1 MERDKP
7 KFIIGVDPDVEK
19 NGIAL
24 LDTEEKSFG
33 LIRALSFSNVIPLL
47 GEIHAT
53 AEAFDEKVVMVLED
67 SDSTTNWHLKSLA
80 ESKMKLE
87 SKLRKAAAIGHGSG
101 MCHATQRHLEEI
113 AKTLGIEVVKVK
125 PLKKTWLGKDGK
137 ITHEELAQFVP
148 DLPET
153 TNQEGRDAALLAWCY
168 AKLPIHIPAD
178 FYNNYWKMNEIGKRA
193 QKEMREAMDK
203 TTAHNLRVLH
213 NITKS
218 DKK

>member
-1 MERDKP
+1 MEKP
-7 KFIIGVDPDVEK
+7 RFIIGIDPDVEK
-19 NGIAL
+19 NGVAQ
-24 LDTEEKSFG
+24 LDAEEKSFDV
-33 LIRALSFSNVIPLL
+33 IKSLSLCNVITLL
-47 GEIHAT
+47 SEVHNT
-53 AEAFDEKVVMVLED
+53 TVAFGYQAVMVIED

-125 PLKKTWLGKDGK
+125 PLKKSWLGKDGK

-148 DLPET
+148 NLPET

-168 AKLPIHIPAD
+168 AGLPIHIPAG
-178 FYNNYWKMNEIGKRA
+178 FYEKFWNKYISKKAHDNI
-193 QKEMREAMDK
+193 DK
-203 TTAHNLRVLH
+203 NTAHNLRVLH

-218 DKK
+218 NKQ